1 MAQNTSP
8 ASRTRAAAG
17 HGSCAWVCAFFGKK
31 EMQKGTKMNLTEM
44 FKGKDDASGTAPR
57 KATDLLKED
66 HQKVKELFKAF
77 RRLEEDEEQEKGR
90 LFEEIRR
97 ELTIHAKVEEEIFY
111 PAVKKIPEADARRLV
126 LEAGEE
132 HAIVKTLLG
141 QLEGLEAGGDVF
153 DAKMKVLMEG
163 VEHHADEEESDMFP
177 EARKGLEEDELLE
190 LGRRIE
196 SRKNA
201 LLGSEMRP
209 ARRSAASAPR
219 RPSAPRPAVKAASA
233 RKSSAS
239 GPRRRTRKS

>member
-1 MAQNTSP
+1 
-8 ASRTRAAAG
+8 
-17 HGSCAWVCAFFGKK
+17 
-31 EMQKGTKMNLTEM
+31 MNLTEM
-44 FKGKDDASGTAPR
+44 FKGKDDTSGSAPR

-66 HQKVKELFKAF
+66 HQKVKGLFKEF
-77 RRLEEDEEQEKGR
+77 RGLEEDEDQEKGR

-111 PAVKKIPEADARRLV
+111 PAVKKIPEAEARRLV

-141 QLEGLEAGGDVF
+141 QLESLDPGDEVF

-177 EARKGLEEDELLE
+177 EARKGLDDDELLE

-201 LLGSEMRP
+201 LLGSETRP
-209 ARRSAASAPR
+209 ARESRRSAASAPR
-219 RPSAPRPAVKAASA
+219 RPNPARPAVKAASA
-233 RKSSAS
+233 RKSSAGS
-239 GPRRRTRKS
+239 ARRRSRKS